1 VLSFGLKVPHSLF
14 PIPYPLSPIPM
25 TTLPPTEPTWLT
37 VIRLL
42 RWDKP
47 AGRLILMIP
56 ALWGLCLAAKG
67 NPPLPLLGVVMLGTL
82 ATSGAGCVVNDLW
95 DRNIDPHV
103 ERTKNRPLAAKSL
116 SIATGVGVLMVSLI
130 CAAILAL
137 YLNPLTFWLC
147 VAAVP
152 VILLYPAAKRVFPV
166 PQLVLSIAWGFAVL
180 ISWSMVTASLALP
193 TWYLWGA
200 TIFWTLGF
208 DTVYAMSDRD
218 DDLRIGVNS
227 SALFF
232 GKYVAEAI
240 AICYA
245 LTVGLLGYTGKIMGL
260 EWIFWIALGLS
271 AGCWLSQYLRLKRPQ
286 IPTTF
291 YPQMFREN
299 VWIGFGLLLGMVVG
313 IRHYPH

>member
-1 VLSFGLKVPHSLF
+1 
-14 PIPYPLSPIPM
+14 
-25 TTLPPTEPTWLT
+25 
-37 VIRLL
+37 
-42 RWDKP
+42 
-47 AGRLILMIP
+47 MIP

-67 NPPLPLLGVVMLGTL
+67 NPPLPLLGVIILGTL
-82 ATSGAGCVVNDLW
+82 ATSAAGCVVNDLW

-116 SIATGVGVLMVSLI
+116 SIATGIGVLIVSLI
-130 CAAILAL
+130 CAAILAI

-152 VILLYPAAKRVFPV
+152 VILLYPGAKRVFPV

-180 ISWSMVTASLALP
+180 ISWSMVTASIATP

-208 DTVYAMSDRD
+208 DTVYAMSDRED
-218 DDLRIGVNS
+218 DRRIGVKS

-232 GKYVAEAI
+232 GKYVAEAT

-245 LTVGLLGYTGKIMGL
+245 ITVGLLGYVGTIMNLGS
-260 EWIFWIALGLS
+260 IFWLTLGMS
-271 AGCWLSQYLRLKRPQ
+271 AGCWLWQYLRLKKPT
-286 IPTTF
+286 IPAAF

-299 VWIGFGLLLGMVVG
+299 VWIGFGLLLGMVLG
-313 IRHYPH
+313 IRH

>member
-1 VLSFGLKVPHSLF
+1 
-14 PIPYPLSPIPM
+14 M
-25 TTLPPTEPTWLT
+25 TTIPPTEPIWLT

-56 ALWGLCLAAKG
+56 ALWGLYLAAKG
-67 NPPLPLLGVVMLGTL
+67 QPPLPLVGTIVLGTL
-82 ATSGAGCVVNDLW
+82 ATSAAGCVVNDLW

-103 ERTKNRPLAAKSL
+103 ERTKNRPLAARSL
-116 SIATGVGVLMVSLI
+116 SIATGIGVLIVSLI
-130 CAAILAL
+130 CAAVLAA

-152 VILLYPAAKRVFPV
+152 VILLYPGAKRVFPV

-180 ISWSMVTASLALP
+180 ISWSMVTASLTPP

-208 DTVYAMSDRD
+208 DTIYAMSDRD
-218 DDLRIGVNS
+218 DDRRIGVNS

-232 GKYVAEAI
+232 GKYVAEATV
-240 AICYA
+240 ICYA
-245 LTVGLLGYTGKIMGL
+245 ITVGLLGYVGQLTGLGS
-260 EWIFWIALGLS
+260 IFYLTLGMA
-271 AGCWLSQYLRLKRPQ
+271 AGCWLWQYLRLKKPT
-286 IPTTF
+286 IPAAF

-299 VWIGFGLLLGMVVG
+299 VWIGFGLLLGMIFG
-313 IRHYPH
+313 IKH